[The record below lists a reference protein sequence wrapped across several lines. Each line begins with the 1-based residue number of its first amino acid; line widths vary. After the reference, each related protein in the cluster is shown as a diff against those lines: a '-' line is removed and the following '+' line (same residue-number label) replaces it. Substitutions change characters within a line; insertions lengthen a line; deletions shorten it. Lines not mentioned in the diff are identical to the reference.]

1 MGVLN
6 VYDMML
12 AHNVPV
18 YIATRKWHVL
28 KVTLQVATLGAES
41 AVYDCLV
48 STCTTLG
55 HKNLVDV
62 SFSFRIAS
70 VFMSYRLH

>member
-1 MGVLN
+1 MGMLN
-6 VYDMML
+6 VYDIML

-18 YIATRKWHVL
+18 YIVTRKWHVL

-48 STCTTLG
+48 LTCTTLG

-62 SFSFRIAS
+62 SCCKETERQ
-70 VFMSYRLH
+70 R